1 MIGYSS
7 FTGKY
12 QASLRIM
19 GKLVFLGEY
28 SSFEE
33 AEKAI
38 DSAAE
43 IADHGH
49 HADLYK
55 LCVNR

>member
-12 QASLRIM
+12 QASLRVM

-28 SSFEE
+28 NSFKD
-33 AEKAI
+33 AEKAVN
-38 DSAAE
+38 SAAE
-43 IADHGH
+43 IADNGQ